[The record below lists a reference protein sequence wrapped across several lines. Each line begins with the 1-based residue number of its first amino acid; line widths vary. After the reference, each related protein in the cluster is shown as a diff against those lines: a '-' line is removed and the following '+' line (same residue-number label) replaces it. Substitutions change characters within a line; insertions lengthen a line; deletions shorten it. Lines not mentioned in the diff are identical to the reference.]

1 MTTMTADTKKDT
13 LGTDP
18 SETAREMIEKGS
30 AVGRQYAAAVS
41 AATVAGLRSA
51 FEIQNS
57 FIAAGRSV
65 TDATVAA
72 NAKLADKV
80 VETIRSGQVE
90 ATKLAEAGLKLATDT
105 IDIRS

>member
-1 MTTMTADTKKDT
+1 MTTMTADAKKDT

-18 SETAREMIEKGS
+18 TETARVMIEKGS
-30 AVGRQYAAAVS
+30 AAGRQYAAAVS

-65 TDATVAA
+65 ADAAVAA
-72 NAKLADKV
+72 NAKLADKLV
-80 VETIRSGQVE
+80 DSAKSAQVE
-90 ATKLAEAGLKLATDT
+90 ATKLAEAGAKLATDT
-105 IDIRS
+105 LEIRS